1 MAQTSNTYT
10 VGSSGQAGPYS
21 YAFPLINTTDLIVSV
36 NGVIKTVNTDFTVD
50 ATNSRITF
58 VSGKEPSNSDTLIL
72 YRKTDEDPINTVFVS
87 GSTVRAQELNDN
99 FRQLLYISQETAD
112 QALSSL
118 GSTLT
123 NAKLNGSL
131 DADNNKVINVAD
143 GTAAKDAVNKGQLDA
158 TETYN
163 DSQLTTAV
171 TNATTQATTATT
183 KATEAAAS
191 ATTAATN
198 ATNASNYVT
207 DAQKYANNA
216 EDSSFTTSGGTSN
229 QYSALHYAQKAE
241 DHKTAAAVYAS
252 KTYFYGFKGRNTNSN
267 LRLIYSGS
275 ADNSTYPI
283 SDHTYKNG
291 TQWWIG
297 FSDVL
302 DDDGVPKYYMNHN
315 GRVILE
321 TYNSSNPTDDA
332 AETTASTGTA
342 LTVSSI
348 VSSPSTTYYINR
360 PSDTDMFA
368 LNWTGMANGSYKLK
382 IRGVGPTPVRDLG
395 VRLKGQDS
403 NLSGY
408 SLSNFYRMRLKS
420 AGDASAYGVEIG
432 SEGASAHDGN
442 GVDYME
448 IPITKSATF
457 TWHTLR
463 IYEIGLDGQTT
474 SNPGYLG
481 AYNIQITT

>member
-131 DADNNKVINVAD
+131 DADNNKIINVAD

-198 ATNASNYVT
+198 ATNASN
-207 DAQKYANNA
+207 
-216 EDSSFTTSGGTSN
+216 
-229 QYSALHYAQKAE
+229 
-241 DHKTAAAVYAS
+241 
-252 KTYFYGFKGRNTNSN
+252 
-267 LRLIYSGS
+267 
-275 ADNSTYPI
+275 
-283 SDHTYKNG
+283 
-291 TQWWIG
+291 
-297 FSDVL
+297 
-302 DDDGVPKYYMNHN
+302 
-315 GRVILE
+315 
-321 TYNSSNPTDDA
+321 
-332 AETTASTGTA
+332 
-342 LTVSSI
+342 
-348 VSSPSTTYYINR
+348 
-360 PSDTDMFA
+360 
-368 LNWTGMANGSYKLK
+368 
-382 IRGVGPTPVRDLG
+382 
-395 VRLKGQDS
+395 
-403 NLSGY
+403 
-408 SLSNFYRMRLKS
+408 
-420 AGDASAYGVEIG
+420 
-432 SEGASAHDGN
+432 
-442 GVDYME
+442 
-448 IPITKSATF
+448 
-457 TWHTLR
+457 
-463 IYEIGLDGQTT
+463 
-474 SNPGYLG
+474 
-481 AYNIQITT
+481 

>member
-36 NGVIKTVNTDFTVD
+36 NGVIKTVSTDFTVD

-158 TETYN
+158 TQTYN
-163 DSQLTTAV
+163 DSALTTAV
-171 TNATTQATTATT
+171 ANATTQATTATT

-216 EDSSFTTSGGTSN
+216 EDSSFTTSGGTAN

-267 LRLIYSGS
+267 LRLIYSGA
-275 ADNSTYPI
+275 ADNATYPI

-302 DDDGVPKYYMNHN
+302 DPGGIPKYYYSPE
-315 GRVILE
+315 GKVILE
-321 TYNSSNPTDDA
+321 TYNSSTPTDDVSDL
-332 AETTASTGTA
+332 ETGKTM

-348 VSSPSTTYYINR
+348 GSSPSSTYRINR
-360 PSDTDMFA
+360 PGDKDYFG
-368 LNWTGMANGSYKLK
+368 LDWTGMAAGTYKLK
-382 IRGVGPTPVRDLG
+382 IRAVGPTPVRDLG
-395 VRLKGQDS
+395 VQLKGQDTS
-403 NLSGY
+403 LSGY
-408 SLSNFYRMRLKS
+408 SVSNYYRLRINNTGT
-420 AGDASAYGVEIG
+420 AASKGIPVG
-432 SEGASAHDGN
+432 NTSVTGNDGN
-442 GVDYME
+442 GKDLLQRN
-448 IPITKSATF
+448 ITKSNQF
-457 TWHTLR
+457 TWHTLI
-463 IYEIGLDGQTT
+463 IYGIGHDGNIIG
-474 SNPGYLG
+474 NPAYLG
-481 AYNIQITT
+481 DYNIQITT